1 MSKFVEGATPW
12 KTDLYYTSPW
22 NYDESVKS
30 LYHFS
35 DNIKFHDVTL
45 RDGEQ
50 QNGVM
55 FTMEEKI
62 ALAEKMAEIGIH
74 RIEAGMAAVSKH
86 DEAAIREICKRNFGP
101 EIWTFARCMK
111 SDVDLVKDL
120 GCDGACMEIP
130 SNELIIRNA
139 YKWEPQ
145 KAIENAIIATN
156 YAHEQGLHIN
166 LFCLD
171 SARSDWSF
179 LTWFIDSILKDGYA
193 DSIACV
199 DTTGALSPMGSY
211 ALVRALKER
220 YPDKPI
226 EFHAHDDFSCGSAN
240 TVMAL
245 AAGAEV
251 AHTSVAGIG
260 ERAGNVSFEEVAVQL
275 LTCYGVDTGIQ
286 YNKLYDLARF
296 CLDTAGVSCK
306 PNQPIYGKAISNHE
320 TGLGVGWRENLR
332 KEGKSMLI
340 LGSYLNALTGH
351 PDGAYCLG
359 KHSGTPTVNY
369 FLEKFGYQNVEKN
382 DVIKILMEVK
392 ETGYQKH
399 GLLTDDEFKKIADE
413 VLGK

>member
-1 MSKFVEGATPW
+1 MSKIIGGKTPW
-12 KTDLYYTSPW
+12 KTEQYYTSPW
-22 NYDESVKS
+22 NYSDSVRS
-30 LYHFS
+30 MYHFS

-55 FTMEEKI
+55 FTVEEKL

-74 RIEAGMAAVSKH
+74 RIEGGMAAVSKH
-86 DEAAIREICKRNFGP
+86 DEEAIREICKRHFGP
-101 EIWTFARCMK
+101 EIWTFSRCMK
-111 SDVDLVKDL
+111 ADVDLVKDL

-139 YKWEPQ
+139 YKWEPE
-145 KAIENAIIATN
+145 KAIANAIVATN
-156 YAHEQGLHIN
+156 YAHEQGLRVN

-171 SARSDWSF
+171 SARSEWAF
-179 LTWFIDSILKDGYA
+179 LTKFIDAILKDGYA

-220 YPDKPI
+220 YPNKPI

-251 AHTSVAGIG
+251 AHTSIAGIG
-260 ERAGNVSFEEVAVQL
+260 ERAGNVSFEEVAIQL
-275 LTCYGVDTGIQ
+275 LTCYGVDTGIK
-286 YNKLYDLARF
+286 YDKIYDLARF
-296 CLDTAGVSCK
+296 CLETARVECK
-306 PNQPIYGKAISNHE
+306 PNQPIFGTSICNHE

-340 LGSYLNALTGH
+340 LSSYLNTLTGH
-351 PDGAYCLG
+351 PDGVYCLG
-359 KHSGTPTVNY
+359 KHSGAPSVNY
-369 FLEKFGYQNVEKN
+369 FLDKLGYPPLEKPQ
-382 DVIKILMEVK
+382 VIDILMAVK
-392 ETGYQKH
+392 EKGYEKH
-399 GLLTDDEFKKIADE
+399 GLLTDDEFKAIVDSK
-413 VLGK
+413 LGK